1 MVKLDPAFLK
11 KPIAHRALHDATR
24 GIYENSRSAILAAIQ
39 HDYAIEI
46 DLQLSFD
53 GQAMVFHDDTLDRL
67 TSKTGNVSAYTA
79 TALGQITIGTSAD
92 VIETLEEILTLI
104 DGRVPVLIELK
115 DQSGTLS
122 KTDGR
127 LERATA
133 EALSRY
139 NGPVA
144 LMSFN
149 PFMIEMMATLTSDL
163 PLGLTTGSFLDPAWG
178 IDDARIKHLSEIRDF
193 DGSRYSFV
201 SHFAME
207 LTSPRINDL
216 KSKGA
221 AIFTWTI
228 RSSEAESVARQVV
241 DNVTFEGYLAQ
252 HP

>member
-79 TALGQITIGTSAD
+79 NALGQITIGTSAD

-149 PFMIEMMATLTSDL
+149 PFMIETMATLTSDL

-178 IDDARIKHLSEIRDF
+178 IDDARIKHLSEILDF